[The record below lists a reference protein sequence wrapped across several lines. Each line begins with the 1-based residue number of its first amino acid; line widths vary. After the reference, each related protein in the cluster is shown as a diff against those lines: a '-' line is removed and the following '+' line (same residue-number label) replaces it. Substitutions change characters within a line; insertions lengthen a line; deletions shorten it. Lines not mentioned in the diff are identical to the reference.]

1 MGDYLAIDNNSNN
14 AYLYFK
20 DGESAKNVGFW
31 DVVDE
36 WLNMAING

>member
-1 MGDYLAIDNNSNN
+1 MGDYVAIDNNSDN

-20 DGESAKNVGFW
+20 DGESEENVAFW

-36 WLNMAING
+36 WLSIAIIE